1 MFRECKLGPFEHFY
15 SLTFDD
21 NAAHYHFACIEVIIR
36 PSPFPNHSESREWKH
51 YNIA

>member
-21 NAAHYHFACIEVIIR
+21 IEVIIR
-36 PSPFPNHSESREWKH
+36 PSSFPNHSELREWKH